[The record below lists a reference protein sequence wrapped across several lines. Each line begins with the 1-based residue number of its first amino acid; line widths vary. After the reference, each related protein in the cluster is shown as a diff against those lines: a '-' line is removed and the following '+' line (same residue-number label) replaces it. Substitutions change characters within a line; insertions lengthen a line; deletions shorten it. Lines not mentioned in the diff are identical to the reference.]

1 MAMATE
7 VNPALATYAQ
17 GLLDEAAGRGQRA
30 IDQVEADLEQLARLV
45 LHEMRLRKAL
55 ADPGLPP
62 EPKRA
67 LLTDLG
73 QGRLDEASVE
83 LLATAATHQRVRLRD
98 FPGLLAGLAA
108 MAAFTA
114 AEKAGELEQLEGE
127 LFGLATLVERE
138 PRVRSALTDPGLPV
152 ENKQALVAD
161 LLSGAGRRAAALADL
176 LVELYEGHELDK
188 VAREWAA
195 AAAARRDRVVAEV
208 RSAVELDNRR
218 RARLAEA
225 LTRVIGKPV
234 VLQAIVDETILGSV
248 VVRVGNELFDGS
260 VRSRL
265 EQAREALGVA

>member
-1 MAMATE
+1 MATE
-7 VNPALATYAQ
+7 VNQALATYAQ

-45 LHEMRLRKAL
+45 LHQVRLRKAL

-73 QGRLDEASVE
+73 QGRLDQASAE
-83 LLATAATHQRVRLRD
+83 LLATVATHQRVRLRD

-114 AEKAGELEQLEGE
+114 ADKAGELERLESE

-138 PRVRSALTDPGLPV
+138 PRVRPALTDPGLPV
-152 ENKQALVAD
+152 ENKRALVAD
-161 LLSGAGRRAAALADL
+161 LLRGAGRRATALADL
-176 LVELYEGHELDK
+176 LVELYEGHELDT
-188 VAREWAA
+188 VAREWAE
-195 AAAARRDRVVAEV
+195 AAAARRNRVVAEV
-208 RSAVELDNRR
+208 RSAVELDNQRR
-218 RARLAEA
+218 SRLAEA

-234 VLQAIVDETILGSV
+234 VLQTIVDETILGSV
-248 VVRVGNELFDGS
+248 VVRVGDELFDGS
-260 VRSRL
+260 IRSRL